1 MRPLV
6 AHCHLG
12 LGMFYRATA
21 QPESAKHHL
30 TTAATMFRDMEMRSW
45 LEKATAAMNESSR

>member
-1 MRPLV
+1 
-6 AHCHLG
+6 
-12 LGMFYRATA
+12 MFYRATA